1 MAKNKTVETQ
11 ASVDAFIEAV
21 DDESRR
27 SDSRE
32 LVVLMQTITGHE
44 AKMWGP
50 SMVGFGAYHY
60 RYASGREGDYFITG
74 FSPRKTALSVYVM
87 PGLER
92 YEKQLARLGPHK
104 TGKSCLYLKS
114 LDTIDR
120 DVLKEIVSDSV
131 RVMHEQYDCR

>member
-120 DVLKEIVSDSV
+120 DVLKEIISDSV

>member
-11 ASVDAFIEAV
+11 ASVNAFIEAV
-21 DDESRR
+21 DNESRR

-44 AKMWGP
+44 PKMWGP
-50 SMVGFGAYHY
+50 SMVGFGSYHY

-74 FSPRKTALSVYVM
+74 FSPRKTALTVYIM

-92 YEKQLARLGPHK
+92 YASALERLGPHK
-104 TGKSCLYLKS
+104 TGKSCLYLKN
-114 LDTIDR
+114 LETIDR
-120 DVLKEIVSDSV
+120 NVLKEIIQDSV
-131 RVMHEQYDCR
+131 EHMRREYNCN

>member
-1 MAKNKTVETQ
+1 MSKNKTVASD
-11 ASVDAFIEAV
+11 ASVDAFIEAI
-21 DDESRR
+21 DNDSRR

-32 LVVLMQTITGHE
+32 LIALIRTITGKE

-50 SMVGFGAYHY
+50 GMVGFGSYHY
-60 RYASGREGDYFITG
+60 RYASGREGDYFVTG

-87 PGLER
+87 PGLDR
-92 YEKQLARLGPHK
+92 YAEQLARLGPHK

-120 DVLKEIVSDSV
+120 DVLKEIISDSV
-131 RVMHEQYDCR
+131 RVMHEQYDCS

>member
-21 DDESRR
+21 DNESRR

>member
-21 DDESRR
+21 DNESRR

-44 AKMWGP
+44 PKMWGP
-50 SMVGFGAYHY
+50 SMVGFGSYHY

-120 DVLKEIVSDSV
+120 GVLEEIVSDSV